1 MIRLNDEN
9 LPLKGGCVLTI
20 GNFDGVHLGHQALI
34 AATAK
39 LAAKLG
45 RPSLVLTFKE
55 HPQSLLGSQSFKYVL
70 GAEDKEAFV
79 EEAGADL
86 Y

>member
-1 MIRLNDEN
+1 MNKTIRKNNFTLYTKSGIDGAIASSVMA
-9 LPLKGGCVLTI
+9 LGT
-20 GNFDGVHLGHQALI
+20 FDGMHLGHQALI

-70 GAEDKEAFV
+70 GAE
-79 EEAGADL
+79 EEK
-86 Y
+86 